1 MARKAL
7 ANYQFK
13 KKKKKQVKKLVTILV
28 NFLKDLKVFKE
39 ANGTTKVKNLVLLL

>member
-7 ANYQFK
+7 ANYQF